1 MSESMFPKGPW
12 VWGHLQAGPDY
23 PSEHEFEAAL
33 YAPNEVPAKRFV
45 LEAHSI
51 GDGDAISIKNLI
63 AAAPDLYRKLELARF
78 TIAMEIATMGP
89 RTLDR
94 EEKEALIAE
103 HPAIKLIDAALAKA
117 RGES

>member
-1 MSESMFPKGPW
+1 MSEPKFTPGPW
-12 VWGHLQAGPDY
+12 NADGVYVGDENDA
-23 PSEHEFEAAL
+23 EVAL
-33 YAPNEVPAKRFV
+33 CDGDNWAPN
-45 LEAHSI
+45 SY
-51 GDGDAISIKNLI
+51 LI

-103 HPAIKLIDAALAKA
+103 HPTIKAIDAALAKA
-117 RGES
+117 RGEG